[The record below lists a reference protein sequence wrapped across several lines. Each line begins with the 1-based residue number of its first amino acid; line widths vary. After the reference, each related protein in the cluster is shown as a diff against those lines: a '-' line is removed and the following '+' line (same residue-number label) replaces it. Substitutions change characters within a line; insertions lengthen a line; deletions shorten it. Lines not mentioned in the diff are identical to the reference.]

1 MGRRASREAAVKI
14 LYQLEIQKGDRKEQI
29 EYFINNTE
37 FMENVEK
44 DYLIE
49 VIEGIEENK
58 KSIDQIISNNIKGW
72 TLDRLSRI
80 DITILRICT
89 YEIKNRK
96 DIPTRVSINEAIEL
110 AKKFSSEAASSFING
125 VLGSIEGTNEI
136 WIIFWPSLN

>member
-1 MGRRASREAAVKI
+1 MGRRVSREAAVKI

-58 KSIDQIISNNIKGW
+58 ISIDQIISNNIKGW
-72 TLDRLSRI
+72 TLGRLSRI
-80 DITILRICT
+80 DITILRICI
-89 YEIKNRK
+89 YEIKNRN
-96 DIPTRVSINEAIEL
+96 DIPARVSINEAIEL

-136 WIIFWPSLN
+136 